1 MSTRGSM
8 APSEAARVHHMSQ
21 LEEQAG
27 PSGAWAGW
35 VTFAS
40 VVMVLLGCLNGFQGF
55 LALFDEGYF
64 AVPADQL
71 VLVSYNAWGAMLI
84 VMVDA
89 IIQVGFFPSAPLLA
103 VTLIALDVVVLFALT
118 ARWSEATRSA

>member
-1 MSTRGSM
+1 M
-8 APSEAARVHHMSQ
+8 
-21 LEEQAG
+21 
-27 PSGAWAGW
+27 
-35 VTFAS
+35 
-40 VVMVLLGCLNGFQGF
+40 VMVLLGCLNGFQGF

-64 AVPADQL
+64 AVPGEQL
-71 VLVSYNAWGAMLI
+71 VLVNYDAWGALLIAWGTILLVVGAALNARQGWARWAAMLI